1 MKSCDRIRPT
11 GDNRFERR
19 SASEDGPAGMRAT
32 GPNSASHSIFL
43 RYGLLLVFLF
53 FTACG
58 QQKSEQIEWQLPLSA
73 PSDPHGAMVRQAL
86 PDWASVQQGNASLM
100 LLQKSTA
107 RIFPLE
113 LDMGGESGT
122 MDVHVNLL
130 GLSSGLRLKSGSYID
145 DENVHNPA
153 AFVEVSL
160 ADKVI
165 YRGWLYQEFPEL
177 FGPDMADWKLW
188 LKHINIQTPA
198 EDISTPKETNTRP

>member
-1 MKSCDRIRPT
+1 VPFVKYDVVSF
-11 GDNRFERR
+11 NRSKRR
-19 SASEDGPAGMRAT
+19 NVILSSLA
-32 GPNSASHSIFL
+32 
-43 RYGLLLVFLF
+43 LLACCLVIA
-53 FTACG
+53 ACG

-86 PDWASVQQGNASLM
+86 PDWASAQQGNASLM

-113 LDMGGESGT
+113 LDMGGESAT
-122 MDVHVNLL
+122 MDVHVSLL

-145 DENVHNPA
+145 DENMHNPA

-198 EDISTPKETNTRP
+198 EETPAEDISTPKETNTRP